1 MRNEFLLC
9 SVFALLVGCSSSR
22 LTPQQKVVKSAW
34 TAQKVHEAIENKKM
48 AVEINYVI
56 PFRAGMKHLDY
67 GYDIRLSGDT
77 LYSYLPYY
85 GRAYNIPYGGGK
97 GLVFNAP
104 IQDYA
109 VSNPKKVLTK
119 MDIYVENDED
129 RYAYMMEIFDNGQV
143 NLLVRAQK
151 REQILF
157 RGKLVIKDEN
167 KQ

>member
-1 MRNEFLLC
+1 
-9 SVFALLVGCSSSR
+9 
-22 LTPQQKVVKSAW
+22 
-34 TAQKVHEAIENKKM
+34 
-48 AVEINYVI
+48 
-56 PFRAGMKHLDY
+56 MKHLDY

-85 GRAYNIPYGGGK
+85 GRAYSVPYGGGK

-109 VSNPKKVLTK
+109 VSSQKKGLTK

-129 RYAYMMEIFDNGQV
+129 CYAYMMEIFDNGQV
-143 NLLVRAQK
+143 DLLVRAQK

-157 RGKLVIKDEN
+157 RGKLVIKDE
-167 KQ
+167 KEQ

>member
-22 LTPQQKVVKSAW
+22 LTSQQKDVKLAW

-48 AVEINYVI
+48 AVDINYVI
-56 PFRAGMKHLDY
+56 PFRAGLKHLDY

-109 VSNPKKVLTK
+109 VNNPKKGLTK

-143 NLLVRAQK
+143 DLLVRAQK

>member
-1 MRNEFLLC
+1 MRNKFLLC

-22 LTPQQKVVKSAW
+22 LTPQQKAVKSAW
-34 TAQKVHEAIENKKM
+34 TAQRVHEAIENKKM
-48 AVEINYVI
+48 AVDINYVI
-56 PFRAGMKHLDY
+56 PFRGGMKHLNY

-85 GRAYNIPYGGGK
+85 GRAYSVPYGGGK

-104 IQDYA
+104 IQDYV
-109 VSNPKKVLTK
+109 VSNPKNGLAK
-119 MDIYVENDED
+119 MEIYVENDED

-143 NLLVRAQK
+143 DLLVRAQK

-167 KQ
+167 EQ

>member
-9 SVFALLVGCSSSR
+9 SVFALLVVCSSSR
-22 LTPQQKVVKSAW
+22 LTPQQKAVKSAW
-34 TAQKVHEAIENKKM
+34 MAQKVNEASENKKM
-48 AVEINYVI
+48 AVDINYVI

-97 GLVFNAP
+97 ALVFNAP
-104 IQDYA
+104 IEDYA
-109 VSNPKKVLTK
+109 VSNPKKGLTK

-129 RYAYMMEIFDNGQV
+129 RYAYLMEIFDNGQV
-143 NLLVRAQK
+143 DLLVRAQK

>member
-1 MRNEFLLC
+1 MRNYIILC
-9 SVFALLVGCSSSR
+9 SVLVILMGCSTGR
-22 LTPQQKVVKSAW
+22 LTPEQKAVKSAW
-34 TAQKVHEAIENKKM
+34 MTQKVHEAIENKKM
-48 AVEINYVI
+48 AVDINYVI
-56 PFRAGMKHLDY
+56 PFRGGMKHINY

-97 GLVFNAP
+97 ALMFDAP

-109 VSNPKKVLTK
+109 VSSPKKGLTK
-119 MDIYVENDED
+119 MEIYVENDED

-143 NLLVRAQK
+143 DLLVRAQK

-167 KQ
+167 EQ